1 MASSKIKKLGFG
13 TLSLA
18 LLTAVMAA
26 CAPPQTAET
35 EPQVG
40 EPTAEE
46 TIEPGAADAGDVA
59 DDYEQL
65 IGQTVTIR
73 GDIDERLSDNVVRL
87 TADDGWFG
95 GENIMVVLPDGFTLP
110 TEEDGE
116 DVVVNRIQV
125 TGEVQRFTAA
135 EAQQYNLP
143 EDEVA
148 EDEER
153 PLIVAETAA
162 LSPDAGELSD
172 NPEQF
177 YNQTVAI
184 ESDDLEEIAP
194 NTYRMGGGL
203 TGGDILV
210 LSEQPLQELIDQGEE
225 LVITGEARQFD
236 LAEFQQQYNWDAEQ
250 QQEIA
255 ENYADGPVIVAQEV
269 FPVAEEQQ

>member
-1 MASSKIKKLGFG
+1 MASSKIKKSGFG

-46 TIEPGAADAGDVA
+46 TIDPGAADAGDVA

-73 GDIDERLSDNVVRL
+73 GDIDEQLSDNVVRL
-87 TADDGWFG
+87 TADEGLFG
-95 GENIMVVLPDGFTLP
+95 GENIMVVLPDDFVLP
-110 TEEDGE
+110 TEEGGE
-116 DVVVNRIQV
+116 DVVANRIQV

-135 EAQQYNLP
+135 EAQQYNLQ
-143 EDEVA
+143 DEVA

-236 LAEFQQQYNWDAEQ
+236 LAEFQEQYNWDAEQ

-269 FPVAEEQQ
+269 FPVTEGQQ

>member
-18 LLTAVMAA
+18 LLTAVIAA

-46 TIEPGAADAGDVA
+46 TIDPGAADAGDVA

-73 GDIDERLSDNVVRL
+73 GDIDEQLSDNVVRL
-87 TADDGWFG
+87 TADEGLFG
-95 GENIMVVLPDGFTLP
+95 GENIMVVLPDDFVLP
-110 TEEDGE
+110 TEEGGE

-135 EAQQYNLP
+135 EAQQYNLQ
-143 EDEVA
+143 DEVA

-269 FPVAEEQQ
+269 FPVTEGQQ